1 MGKFIVSEVF
11 GSLFALMLSC
21 IGDRNAFTF
30 AESMG
35 EGLGEMLGLPDF
47 MVSILGKF
55 FGCATFATWSTL
67 YFYLIRDNLIRPIVR
82 SVCSSK
88 NKKCNFGQTILFF
101 LKTMIS
107 LPPAISVG
115 IINIALTIMNNQ
127 LSSFEKII
135 VAIGSVT
142 QTTSLSYSGFI
153 STFNKLEKQP
163 PNRKVKDLTIKIE
176 EKISSERNE
185 KYLKSLQPAI

>member
-1 MGKFIVSEVF
+1 
-11 GSLFALMLSC
+11 
-21 IGDRNAFTF
+21 
-30 AESMG
+30 
-35 EGLGEMLGLPDF
+35 
-47 MVSILGKF
+47 
-55 FGCATFATWSTL
+55 
-67 YFYLIRDNLIRPIVR
+67 
-82 SVCSSK
+82 
-88 NKKCNFGQTILFF
+88 
-101 LKTMIS
+101 MIS

-176 EKISSERNE
+176 EKISSERKVSRLS
-185 KYLKSLQPAI
+185 KYLCCAFVNCYNDYEKL